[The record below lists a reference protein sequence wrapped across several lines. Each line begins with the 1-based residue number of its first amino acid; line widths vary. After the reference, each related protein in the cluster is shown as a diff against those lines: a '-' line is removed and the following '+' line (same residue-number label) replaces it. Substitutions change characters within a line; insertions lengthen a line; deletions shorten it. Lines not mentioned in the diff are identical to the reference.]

1 MQSIAHA
8 HPLAPQ
14 QFISDLYC
22 DICGRQGGDGRG
34 ICYSCPSCN
43 IDICQG
49 CYNQLKMITTNWHNH
64 RLLLAKRNFK
74 CNECGMFYEYKDSMY
89 CESCDYDICMRCYIS
104 L

>member
-14 QFISDLYC
+14 QFVSYLNC
-22 DICGRQGGDGRG
+22 DICDRQGGDGRG

-43 IDICQG
+43 IDICPG
-49 CYNQLKMITTNWHNH
+49 CYNQLKMITTDWHKH
-64 RLLLAKRNFK
+64 QLLLTKRDYT
-74 CNECGMFYEYKDSMY
+74 CSECGESYEYKDSMY
-89 CESCDYDICMRCYIS
+89 CKSCDYDICIGCYIS